1 MKLPVRFVAFVIAGL
16 GFSAA
21 QAGLF
26 DDDEAR
32 KAILDLRQRIEAVRA
47 EIGRAHV

>member
-1 MKLPVRFVAFVIAGL
+1 MFRRLLPRLTAALLAGL
-16 GFSAA
+16 IIAPA

-32 KAILDLRQRIEAVRA
+32 
-47 EIGRAHV
+47 